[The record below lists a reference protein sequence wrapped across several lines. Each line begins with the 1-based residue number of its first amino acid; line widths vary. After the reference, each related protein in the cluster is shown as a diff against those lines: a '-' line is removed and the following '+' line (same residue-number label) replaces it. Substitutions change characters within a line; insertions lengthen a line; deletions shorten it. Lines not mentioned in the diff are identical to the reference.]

1 MPIETGH
8 SLNNFRENIKAIWRS
23 KHNNNFQ
30 NEFMISIL
38 LEIKHQPNVQNL
50 RDTTD
55 CRRQFIQ
62 TSDYQRHHSIIG
74 EVKDKSHQPHIP
86 SRDILKK
93 ADHCENEPR
102 WIDHEIITDRIV
114 FMHSTVFG
122 IIKTSMFIFGSIRQ
136 ENLGD
141 SLKSVVELR
150 HIRFQDFLKTLRD
163 LKRT

>member
-23 KHNNNFQ
+23 EHNNNVQ
-30 NEFMISIL
+30 NEFMISIH
-38 LEIKHQPNVQNL
+38 LEIKHQPNVQDL

-93 ADHCENEPR
+93 ADHCENESR
-102 WIDHEIITDRIV
+102 WIDHEIITDRIM
-114 FMHSTVFG
+114 FMHSIWYNQNVNVYIWIYSKILAIVSSPLWNSAT
-122 IIKTSMFIFGSIRQ
+122 
-136 ENLGD
+136 
-141 SLKSVVELR
+141 
-150 HIRFQDFLKTLRD
+150 
-163 LKRT
+163 